1 MKHFPGNMM
10 MIRTSEKSSLGDCER
25 NWFSVYDNIKMLN
38 CVNIEYVC
46 TEKHGLSIMLFGCHK
61 EKQLHQ
67 KLAASDIN
75 NNNNTTTNDG
85 NINDIYVT

>member
-1 MKHFPGNMM
+1 MCMY
-10 MIRTSEKSSLGDCER
+10 R
-25 NWFSVYDNIKMLN
+25 
-38 CVNIEYVC
+38 
-46 TEKHGLSIMLFGCHK
+46 KHGLSIMLFGCHK

-75 NNNNTTTNDG
+75 NNNNTTITNDG